1 MKPKLKN
8 NIPYKFVN
16 ESTSDEHIMTISGA
30 IGQGGW
36 FYDATS
42 AEDVRNALSN
52 VKANTIRIKLSSG
65 GGDAFE
71 GIEIYNYLKD
81 LEQKVVIEIMAIAAS
96 AASLVA
102 MAADEI
108 IMRTGSTMMIHE
120 ASTMAYGTKA
130 DIQKT
135 MNALEAI
142 DESILQIYA
151 QKTGLS
157 HDEIRNM
164 IVAETW
170 MTAEE
175 AFEKGFA
182 TSIETV
188 EEDDPPQ
195 SQNAIDEKFINSIVE
210 LVTKQIE
217 NKNQKEESL
226 PIVEQLKPTAKGKRF
241 LF

>member
-16 ESTSDEHIMTISGA
+16 ESTPSEHIMVISGA

-81 LEQKVVIEIMAIAAS
+81 LEQKVIVEVMALCAS
-96 AASLVA
+96 AASLIA
-102 MAADEI
+102 MSADEI

-120 ASTMAYGTKA
+120 ASTMSYGTKA

-135 MNALEAI
+135 LNALEAI
-142 DESILQIYA
+142 DESIVDIYT
-151 QKTGLS
+151 QRTGLS
-157 HDEIRNM
+157 DEEIRNM
-164 IVAETW
+164 ITAETW
-170 MTAEE
+170 MTADE
-175 AFEKGFA
+175 ALGKGFA

-188 EEDDPPQ
+188 EEELQPP
-195 SQNAIDEKFINSIVE
+195 NTVDEKFINS
-210 LVTKQIE
+210 LVDMVAQKIE

-226 PIVEQLKPTAKGKRF
+226 PPIVEPTKPTNKGKRF

>member
-36 FYDATS
+36 FYDAIS
-42 AEDVRNALSN
+42 AEDVRNALSDI
-52 VKANTIRIKLSSG
+52 KAKTIRIKLNSG
-65 GGDAFE
+65 GGDVFD
-71 GIEIYNYLKD
+71 GIEIYTFLKD
-81 LEQKVVIEIMAIAAS
+81 LDKKVVVEVTALAAS

-120 ASTMAYGTKA
+120 ASTMAYGTKG

-135 MNALEAI
+135 LNALEAI

-157 HDEIRNM
+157 NEEIRNM

-188 EEDDPPQ
+188 EEEGPP
-195 SQNAIDEKFINSIVE
+195 QNAIDEKFINSIVE

-226 PIVEQLKPTAKGKRF
+226 PIVEPLKPTAKGKRF